1 MVKKTKDIA
10 PKPKSQGGKV
20 APVEKK
26 TKKPKASPKPAEKPA
41 VVPVN
46 QKKIKKKPKKATE
59 TPAPAPVVVNPEKKK
74 KVAVEK
80 KQKKQKKVKTEE
92 IVEKQENE
100 ELQENEKIGNYNAY
114 ITEKMARLEE
124 IKEKVKVKVQ
134 LDRKVIM
141 KAVKALIE
149 FNERTKN
156 QKNILDTNE
165 GFVYVEIAFNKLPEH
180 YSVRPVQM

>member
-1 MVKKTKDIA
+1 MVKKTKDIK
-10 PKPKSQGGKV
+10 PKPKSQGEKV
-20 APVEKK
+20 PPVEKK
-26 TKKPKASPKPAEKPA
+26 TKKAKVSPKPAEKPS

-46 QKKIKKKPKKATE
+46 QKKIKKKPKKTTE
-59 TPAPAPVVVNPEKKK
+59 TPAPVINPEKKK

-92 IVEKQENE
+92 PVEKQENE
-100 ELQENEKIGNYNAY
+100 ELQENEKISNYNAY

-134 LDRKVIM
+134 LDRKAIT
-141 KAVKALIE
+141 KAVKALLE

-180 YSVRPVQM
+180 YSIRPVQM

>member
-80 KQKKQKKVKTEE
+80 KQKKQKKVKAEE
-92 IVEKQENE
+92 TVEKQENE
-100 ELQENEKIGNYNAY
+100 ELQETEKISNYNAY
-114 ITEKMARLEE
+114 ITEKLARLEE
-124 IKEKVKVKVQ
+124 IKEKVKAKVQ
-134 LDRKVIM
+134 LDRKAIT
-141 KAVKALIE
+141 KAVKALLE

-180 YSVRPVQM
+180 YSIRPVQM